1 MLNKFQ
7 FGSLPL
13 TEPPGLGQCDLK
25 SNLKK
30 NHLQNGQSVEGATES
45 GMLGC
50 SSEQSQTLPKR
61 GELLVVPGMMRGGG
75 AQRPGRR

>member
-50 SSEQSQTLPKR
+50 WDAALSSHGHSLKEVSC
-61 GELLVVPGMMRGGG
+61 
-75 AQRPGRR
+75 